1 MGNSSKSITT
11 PRRMTVAGSMYT
23 GGDIPN
29 LDFLRA
35 VAVMLVL
42 FGHLM
47 FYVLGYCDIG
57 PFRVTHIGSLGVL
70 FFFVHTCFVLMLSI
84 ERQRKRQ
91 RPFQLFG
98 SFMIRRIFRIYPLS
112 ITVVLL
118 IAAFRLPQYRADPG
132 HFFGTPLTLGTMVS
146 NLLLIQGFGHWL
158 LGMLWTLPY
167 EMAMYLFLPWIFLY
181 LLPNRSLWR
190 AGALWLVSVFA
201 GILFLEY
208 SGWPNKDYFLLYSPC
223 FLPGV
228 IAYQLQRRPR
238 RRLPALLWAGVVVS
252 VMPLYLLKREPF
264 WNWNFKNWFVC
275 LVIGL
280 AVPFFAQISTK
291 WITIP
296 SHLIAKYSYG
306 IYLTHFFCIWLA
318 FERLHYVLPRLARLA
333 LFATLVIVLPVLFYH
348 FLEEPMITFGKRVAA
363 RFETGIANK
372 RFAAVR
378 IPG

>member
-1 MGNSSKSITT
+1 MKTSSESNTT
-11 PRRMTVAGSMYT
+11 PRRMTVAAGR
-23 GGDIPN
+23 DIPN

-42 FGHLM
+42 FGHLV
-47 FYVLGYCDIG
+47 FYERGYRDIG
-57 PFRVTHIGSLGVL
+57 PFRIDRIGSLGVL
-70 FFFVHTCFVLMLSI
+70 LFFVHTCFVLMLSI
-84 ERQRKRQ
+84 ERQWKKQ
-91 RPFQLFG
+91 GPFQLFS

-112 ITVVLL
+112 SAVVLL
-118 IAAFRLPQYRADPG
+118 IAAFRLPQAGATPG
-132 HFFGTPLTLGTMVS
+132 HFFGTPLSPGTIIS
-146 NLLLIQGFGHWL
+146 NLLLVQGSGHWV

-167 EMAMYLFLPWIFLY
+167 EMAMYLLLPWIFLY

-190 AGALWLVSVFA
+190 AGAVWVVSVLA
-201 GILFLEY
+201 GILFREY
-208 SGWPNKDYFLLYSPC
+208 SGWPNKDYFLLYIPC

-238 RRLPALLWAGVVVS
+238 RKLPALLWTGVIFS
-252 VMPLYLLKREPF
+252 VLPLYIYEREVF
-264 WNWNFKNWFVC
+264 GNFNFKNWLVC

-280 AVPFFAQISTK
+280 AAPFFAQISTK
-291 WITIP
+291 WITLP